1 MTKRSITVRLEDGLD
16 ARPVALLVQEASK
29 YESNIYFEVDDKRIN
44 AKSIM
49 GMMSLG
55 LCAGEELTV
64 TAESADAQTA
74 VDNLE
79 MFLNGQKAKEHNKRR
94 CGADGE
100 FC

>member
-64 TAESADAQTA
+64 TAEGADEQAA
-74 VDNLE
+74 VDNIE
-79 MFLNGQKAKEHNKRR
+79 KFLSGQVA
-94 CGADGE
+94 
-100 FC
+100 

>member
-1 MTKRSITVRLEDGLD
+1 MTKRSIKVRLEDGLD

-29 YESNIYFEVDDKRIN
+29 YESNIYIEVDDKRIN

-64 TAESADAQTA
+64 AAEGADEQTA
-74 VDNLE
+74 VDNIE
-79 MFLNGQKAKEHNKRR
+79 KFFKRSGGLR
-94 CGADGE
+94 T
-100 FC
+100 